1 MNLNINISI
10 GGDWSDDP
18 LRGLVALHEA
28 GKQVDAQI
36 WSTVRQAKL
45 AGHTWEEIG
54 RTMGL
59 SKQTV
64 FERYAPA
71 VRNSEQSLSDFL
83 AATPIGSS
91 VPGRVT
97 SKTSF
102 GVFVEVADGVEG
114 LVHMSE
120 TAVPIDKLQVG
131 DKVNAKL
138 ERFHLDKRRLAFSIP
153 PESKAV
159 AKKSAQPKK
168 TAKKSLS

>member
-18 LRGLVALHEA
+18 LKGLVALHEA
-28 GKQVDAQI
+28 GKQLDAQI

-71 VRNSEQSLSDFL
+71 VRNSEQALSDFL
-83 AATPIGSS
+83 AATPVGTT
-91 VPGRVT
+91 VPGRIT

-102 GVFVEVADGVEG
+102 GAFVEVADDVEG
-114 LVHMSE
+114 LVHTSE
-120 TAVPIDKLQVG
+120 TAVPIDELHVG
-131 DKVNAKL
+131 DDVEVTL
-138 ERFHLDKRRLAFSIP
+138 ERFHLDKRRIAFSLAAP
-153 PESKAV
+153 KPKARKRAPS
-159 AKKSAQPKK
+159 AKKRTTKAR
-168 TAKKSLS
+168 

>member
-18 LRGLVALHEA
+18 LRGLAALHEA
-28 GKQVDAQI
+28 AKQLDSQV

-71 VRNSEQSLSDFL
+71 VRNSEQALSDFL
-83 AATPIGSS
+83 AATPVGAT
-91 VPGRVT
+91 VRGRIT

-102 GVFVEVADGVEG
+102 GAFVKVAEDVEG
-114 LVHMSE
+114 LVHTSE
-120 TAVPIDKLQVG
+120 SAVPIEDLQVG
-131 DKVNAKL
+131 DEVEVTL
-138 ERFHLDKRRLAFSIP
+138 ERFHLDKRRLAFSITRP
-153 PESKAV
+153 KHRTTA
-159 AKKSAQPKK
+159 AKKQ
-168 TAKKSLS
+168 TAKRR